1 MHSAPRKE
9 VLAAVANRVDAQEP
23 FKRVSIDE
31 AKRLIASGIQ
41 IVDVRTLAEY
51 AAGHLPEA
59 RLVPL
64 DSIIARPRDLLKGS
78 NILFVCAV
86 GQRSALAAEMAAA
99 IGLTDLFNLEGG
111 TDAWARA
118 GEPIVR

>member
-1 MHSAPRKE
+1 M
-9 VLAAVANRVDAQEP
+9 LAAVANRVDAQEP